1 MKLKIGDLIII
12 SIIILAAIIMIV
24 PKKSSGEQVIL
35 TCNGKEVAVFDL
47 DKNTEY
53 IFHGSFD
60 NKLVIE
66 NGYAFI
72 SESDCPDKVCVHS
85 KKISKSGETICCLP
99 NKVLLSVVS
108 EKHETDVISK

>member
-1 MKLKIGDLIII
+1 ML
-12 SIIILAAIIMIV
+12 
-24 PKKSSGEQVIL
+24 L

-53 IFHGSFD
+53 IFHGLFD

-72 SESDCPDKVCVHS
+72 SESNCPDKVCVHS

-108 EKHETDVISK
+108 KKHETDVISK

>member
-1 MKLKIGDLIII
+1 
-12 SIIILAAIIMIV
+12 MIV

-72 SESDCPDKVCVHS
+72 SESDCPDQVCVHS